1 MKIDETYLTDEEKLI
16 VQKLKNEMYSALT
29 VDHIRFYKKEIEQI
43 VSQAKRRHQFV
54 DKCIKK
60 SIAF

>member
-43 VSQAKRRHQFV
+43 VSQAKRRQQFI